1 MKENN
6 IEAIFKNVKDTF
18 DIEEPGFGHQDRFLE
33 KLNSNN
39 RTAFKTTKRS
49 LWKPLSI
56 AASIVFICALAIT
69 YFIPV
74 KTTTE
79 QITEIAPEVTETKF
93 YFASLINE
101 QVKELKKEDAPE
113 TKQIVDDTLLQL
125 KKLEKDYTKL
135 EQNLINGGS
144 TKLILSAI
152 ITNFQTRID
161 LVKEVMKQID
171 TIKNLKQYNDE
182 KFTI

>member
-1 MKENN
+1 MKEDN
-6 IEAIFKNVKDTF
+6 IEDIFKNLKGTF
-18 DIEEPGFGHQDRFLE
+18 NTEEPSFGHQDRFLE
-33 KLNSNN
+33 KLNSKP
-39 RTAFKTTKRS
+39 RSVFKPTKKS

-56 AASIVFICALAIT
+56 AASIVFICALATI
-69 YFIPV
+69 YLMPA

-79 QITEIAPEVTETKF
+79 QITEIAPVVTETKF
-93 YFASLINE
+93 YFANLVSE

-125 KKLEKDYTKL
+125 DKLEKDYTKL

-144 TKLILSAI
+144 SKLILSAI

-161 LVKEVMKQID
+161 LVKEVMKQIE

-182 KFTI
+182 NFTI